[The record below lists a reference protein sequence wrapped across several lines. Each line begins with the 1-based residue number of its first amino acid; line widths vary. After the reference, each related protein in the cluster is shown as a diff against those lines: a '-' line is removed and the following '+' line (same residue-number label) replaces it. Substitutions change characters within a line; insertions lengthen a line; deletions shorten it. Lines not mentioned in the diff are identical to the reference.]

1 MVKLRDIIHNTV
13 NMMTTQRS
21 SLKTPILGEKRDKLK
36 EAKRVAFDDMA
47 KLGAY
52 IAPELRKNVK

>member
-1 MVKLRDIIHNTV
+1 
-13 NMMTTQRS
+13 MMTSRRS